1 MFQKKVTFMSSR
13 KKENLIWGAYWNHS
27 HNNGRMLVIFIMQSH
42 AGQSGQL
49 T

>member
-1 MFQKKVTFMSSR
+1 
-13 KKENLIWGAYWNHS
+13 
-27 HNNGRMLVIFIMQSH
+27 MLVIFIMQSH